1 MNRKL
6 FRHPLTEQMS
16 EVSMPQVSTRTLATR
31 LFMAG
36 RSDLELIAYQQSA
49 RDRLYHY
56 ADKDFVMRTIIEA
69 GLQNDPRGALQ
80 LLWALVENETQE
92 G

>member
-6 FRHPLTEQMS
+6 FQHPLTRQVS
-16 EVSMPQVSTRTLATR
+16 EVSMPQVPTRTLATR
-31 LFMAG
+31 LFMA
-36 RSDLELIAYQQSA
+36 RRDDLELIAYQQSA

-69 GLQNDPRGALQ
+69 GLQDDPKRALQ
-80 LLWALVENETQE
+80 LLWALVEHEMRE